1 MDDGAGV
8 TDEGQGHM
16 DEGRDD
22 VVFTLGSSRKVR
34 MRDSEAEL
42 TRLWETASD
51 EARTRGAAG
60 IMRLRELNL
69 VIYAAGEAMA
79 DLVSGVISRL
89 SQRHP
94 ARAIVLLHLS
104 DTAPAPD
111 AGSSAARAPGGVAN
125 TAPGAP
131 TVGASG
137 AAADAAVGSVASA
150 PTPAPTPSPPALPL
164 EAWVT
169 AACYQ
174 THDDGRHVCWEQVT
188 VPARGE
194 AAGGLHAAAMSLL
207 VPDLPTVFWWPGQPE
222 FESHTFRRLGE
233 ASDVVVI
240 DSAAFPDP
248 IAGLSA
254 VARVAYDGS
263 RNYSLADLNWSRL
276 TPWRDMTAEFF
287 DDSVR
292 RTWLSRISRVEI
304 EYGGADPDPGT
315 AGYVGH
321 PVGRALLFAGWLS
334 SRLGWVV
341 AGEWQD
347 TEGGD
352 VEVRL
357 QQRRAGTVMAGFSN
371 APEVTV
377 VMRRR
382 DDRCGPLS
390 GLVGVTLQIRPE
402 ADGLPITTLSVVQA
416 EDGCVSSACVMQ
428 EGEDVL
434 IRTFDITPLPEDL
447 LLAEELDYLGA
458 DPQFEESLLAAAS
471 LAALRGSDRFRT

>member
-8 TDEGQGHM
+8 TDEGQ
-16 DEGRDD
+16 DD
-22 VVFTLGSSRKVR
+22 VIFTLGSSRKVR

-51 EARTRGAAG
+51 EARARGAGG

-69 VIYAAGEAMA
+69 VIYASGEAMA

-94 ARAIVLLHLS
+94 ARAIVLLRLP
-104 DTAPAPD
+104 DDPA
-111 AGSSAARAPGGVAN
+111 
-125 TAPGAP
+125 TGAP
-131 TVGASG
+131 SASTGAAPG
-137 AAADAAVGSVASA
+137 AAADASAAPAAAAGVGAAPAASA
-150 PTPAPTPSPPALPL
+150 PGAPAASPIPL
-164 EAWVT
+164 DAWVT

-174 THDDGRHVCWEQVT
+174 TRDDGRHVCWEQVT

-207 VPDLPTVFWWPGQPE
+207 VPDLPTVFWWPGEPE

-240 DSAAFPDP
+240 DSAGFPDP
-248 IAGLSA
+248 IAGLSV
-254 VARVAYDGS
+254 VARIAYDGS

-287 DDSVR
+287 DDPVR
-292 RTWLSRISRVEI
+292 RTWLSRIGRVEI
-304 EYGGADPDPGT
+304 AYGGADPDPGM
-315 AGYVGH
+315 AGYVGR
-321 PVGRALLFAGWLS
+321 PAGRALLFAGWLA
-334 SRLGWVV
+334 SRLGWVA
-341 AGEWQD
+341 AGEWE
-347 TEGGD
+347 TMEGG

-357 QQRRAGTVMAGFSN
+357 QQRRPSAATADL
-371 APEVTV
+371 ADTPEVTLV
-377 VMRRR
+377 LRRR
-382 DDRCGPLS
+382 EDRCGPLG
-390 GLVGVTLQIRPE
+390 GLVGVTLEIRPE
-402 ADGLPITTLSVVQA
+402 TEGLPSTMLSVVQA
-416 EDGCVSSACVMQ
+416 EDGCVSSACVME
-428 EGEDVL
+428 EGKEVL